1 MRPDIARDKIDIV
14 EEQVAQLSEKIDRL
28 ETLIE
33 KNILVELQKKL
44 EAIDQALTLYNY

>member
-1 MRPDIARDKIDIV
+1 MTDRDKIDIV